1 MTGSSY
7 KKKRMITVNIKI
19 EKNGEY
25 IFYTVYGNNSKMCTD
40 KDIAKFF
47 NISVDEYRERLKK
60 LNIIKFYNGDNE
72 TFLVNYINEDKLI
85 NIFKNEFAKEL
96 TLLKLSN

>member
-1 MTGSSY
+1 M
-7 KKKRMITVNIKI
+7 NIKI

-85 NIFKNEFAKEL
+85 NIFKNEFVKEL

>member
-1 MTGSSY
+1 M
-7 KKKRMITVNIKI
+7 MNIKI

-85 NIFKNEFAKEL
+85 NIFKNEFVKEL

>member
-1 MTGSSY
+1 M
-7 KKKRMITVNIKI
+7 VNIKI

-25 IFYTVYGNNSKMCTD
+25 IFYTVYDNKSKMCTD

-47 NISVDEYRERLKK
+47 DISVDEYRERLKK
-60 LNIIKFYNGDNE
+60 LNIVKFYNGDNE
-72 TFLVNYINEDKLI
+72 AFLVNYINEDKLI
-85 NIFKNEFAKEL
+85 DIFKNEFVKEL

>member
-25 IFYTVYGNNSKMCTD
+25 IFYTVYGNKSKMCTD

-47 NISVDEYRERLKK
+47 DISVDEYRERLKK
-60 LNIIKFYNGDNE
+60 LNIVKFYNGDNE
-72 TFLVNYINEDKLI
+72 AFLVNYINEDKLI
-85 NIFKNEFAKEL
+85 DIFKNEFVKEL

>member
-7 KKKRMITVNIKI
+7 KKKRMIMVNIKI

-25 IFYTVYGNNSKMCTD
+25 IFYTVYGNKSKMCTD

-47 NISVDEYRERLKK
+47 DISVDEYRERLKK
-60 LNIIKFYNGDNE
+60 LNITKFYDKDDE
-72 TFLVNYINEDKLI
+72 TFLVDYINKDKLI
-85 NIFKNEFAKEL
+85 EIFKEEFLAEL
-96 TLLKLSN
+96 TIAKINK

>member
-1 MTGSSY
+1 M
-7 KKKRMITVNIKI
+7 MNIKI

-40 KDIAKFF
+40 KEIAKFF
-47 NISVDEYRERLKK
+47 DISVDEYRERLKK
-60 LNIIKFYNGDNE
+60 LNIVKFYNGDNE
-72 TFLVNYINEDKLI
+72 AFLVNYINEDKLI
-85 NIFKNEFAKEL
+85 DIFKNEFVKEL

>member
-1 MTGSSY
+1 MAGSSY
-7 KKKRMITVNIKI
+7 KKKRMIMVNIKI

-47 NISVDEYRERLKK
+47 DISVDEYRERLKK
-60 LNIIKFYNGDNE
+60 LNIVKFYNGDNE
-72 TFLVNYINEDKLI
+72 AFLVNYINEDKLI
-85 NIFKNEFAKEL
+85 DIFKNEFVKEL

>member
-1 MTGSSY
+1 M
-7 KKKRMITVNIKI
+7 MNIKI

-40 KDIAKFF
+40 KEISKFF
-47 NISVDEYRERLKK
+47 DISVDEYRKRLKK

-85 NIFKNEFAKEL
+85 NIFKNEFVKEL

>member
-1 MTGSSY
+1 MTGSLY

-40 KDIAKFF
+40 KEIAKFF
-47 NISVDEYRERLKK
+47 DISVDEYRERLKK
-60 LNIIKFYNGDNE
+60 LNITKFYDKDDE
-72 TFLVNYINEDKLI
+72 TFLVDYINKDKLI
-85 NIFKNEFAKEL
+85 EIFKEEFLVEL
-96 TLLKLSN
+96 TITEINK

>member
-19 EKNGEY
+19 EKNGEC
-25 IFYTVYGNNSKMCTD
+25 IFYTVYGNNSKMSTD
-40 KDIAKFF
+40 KEIAKFF
-47 NISVDEYRERLKK
+47 DISVDEYRERLKK
-60 LNIIKFYNGDNE
+60 LNIVKFYNGDNE

-85 NIFKNEFAKEL
+85 DIFKNEFVKEL